1 MQGTW
6 ARSLVWEDP
15 QAVKQLSP
23 WATQNYWENEPRPCA
38 LQQEKPWQSET
49 HAQQLQSSRC
59 SPQLEKAHM
68 QHQRPGAAKKKKNN
82 EGEKKKGPLLLQISS
97 YPLSVV

>member
-23 WATQNYWENEPRPCA
+23 WATQNYWDNKPGPCA

-49 HAQQLQSSRC
+49 HAQQLESSHGL
-59 SPQLEKAHM
+59 PQLEKAHM
-68 QHQRPGAAKKKKNN
+68 QHQRLSAAKKKNN
-82 EGEKKKGPLLLQISS
+82 EGEKRRGRCSS
-97 YPLSVV
+97 RYQAIIFQ